1 MNSVKFKTL
10 DVRPMLAKGV
20 EPFAEIRKRVD
31 ALAPGAGLTV
41 VAPFMPAPLIEKLQS
56 EGFSSRVERHTDGA
70 WAAFFWRE

>member
-31 ALAPGAGLTV
+31 ALVPGAGLTV

-56 EGFSSRVERHTDGA
+56 EGFSSRVERHADGA